1 MVQLC
6 LAMKMGEHE
15 FELRLYLL
23 MIKIT
28 LDNNINISQKYLKA
42 IVQSMEPFFIFL
54 YRDGK

>member
-1 MVQLC
+1 MS
-6 LAMKMGEHE
+6 MKMGEHE

-28 LDNNINISQKYLKA
+28 LHNNINISQKYLKA

-54 YRDGK
+54 YRDEK

>member
-1 MVQLC
+1 MS
-6 LAMKMGEHE
+6 MKMGEHE